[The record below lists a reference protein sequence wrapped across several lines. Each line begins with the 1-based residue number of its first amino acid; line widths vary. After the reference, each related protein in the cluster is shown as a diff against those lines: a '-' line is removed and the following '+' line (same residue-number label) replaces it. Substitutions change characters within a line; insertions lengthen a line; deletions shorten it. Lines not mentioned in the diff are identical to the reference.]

1 MFLVSNPVL
10 TYLLPVIIAYFYRT
24 NLYSAFCK
32 GPSSMISYHY
42 FWCITDSSFIHRA
55 YPQDSI
61 FHRDYIRFWWDLV
74 MSI

>member
-24 NLYSAFCK
+24 NLYSASCK

-42 FWCITDSSFIHRA
+42 F
-55 YPQDSI
+55 
-61 FHRDYIRFWWDLV
+61 
-74 MSI
+74 